1 MKIDEVKRILSIGA
15 GTMGHQIGFLCAL
28 NGYDV
33 VVYDVDKDSLTV
45 ACDRVARLAD
55 RFVKKGRL
63 AAENK
68 AAVLKRITYTDD
80 AQTAAADIDIVTE
93 SVPEDPGLKGRVFS
107 SFNRLCPARTVFTT
121 NTSSLVPSMFAEAT
135 GRPDRF
141 LAFHFHD
148 ILLTDVVD
156 VMPHPGT
163 STESVALI
171 RAFAERLNQTV
182 IVLERENFGYVFNAM
197 LSDLFKSALSLAS
210 NGVAA
215 VEDIDR
221 AWMGVLQ
228 APMGPFGMMDSVGL
242 DTVWKVTD
250 YWATAT
256 HDAQLTA
263 NAAFL
268 KKRVDDG
275 RRGIKS
281 GAGFYSYPNPLF
293 HQPDFLKRKPGD
305 TRQRSEDK

>member
-1 MKIDEVKRILSIGA
+1 MKIDEVRRILTIGA
-15 GTMGHQIGFLCAL
+15 GTMGHQIGFLCAM

-33 VVYDVDKDSLTV
+33 VVYDVAPDIFEATRKRL
-45 ACDRVARLAD
+45 AQLAD

-63 AAENK
+63 PAEEK
-68 AAVLKRITYTDD
+68 EAVLSRITFTND
-80 AQTAAADIDIVTE
+80 AKSAAADIDIVTE
-93 SVPEDPGLKGRVFS
+93 SVPEDPKIKARVFAE
-107 SFNRLCPARTVFTT
+107 FNRLCPTRTVFTT
-121 NTSSLVPSMFAEAT
+121 NTSTLVPSMFAEAT

-163 STESVALI
+163 SVESVELV
-171 RAFAERLNQTV
+171 RAFAERLDQTV

-197 LSDLFKSALSLAS
+197 LSDLFKSALTLAS
-210 NGVAA
+210 NGIAA

-242 DTVWKVTD
+242 DTVWKIND
-250 YWATAT
+250 YWAKITKDPQSKT
-256 HDAQLTA
+256 

-268 KKRVDDG
+268 KTLVDDG
-275 RRGIKS
+275 RLGIKS
-281 GAGFYSYPNPLF
+281 GGGFYTYPAPLF
-293 HQPDFLKRKPGD
+293 HQPDFLKQNTGKKKRPN
-305 TRQRSEDK
+305 

>member
-1 MKIDEVKRILSIGA
+1 MKIDDVKRILVIGA

-28 NGYDV
+28 HGYDV
-33 VVYDVDKDSLTV
+33 VVYDVNDDFLAAARK
-45 ACDRVARLAD
+45 RVDRLAD
-55 RFVKKGRL
+55 RFIARKRL
-63 AAENK
+63 AEDQKESVLARMTTTSDAE
-68 AAVLKRITYTDD
+68 A
-80 AQTAAADIDIVTE
+80 AAADADIVTE
-93 SVPEDPGLKGRVFS
+93 SVPEDPALKGKIFAQ
-107 SFNRLCPARTVFTT
+107 FNRLCPKRAVFTT
-121 NTSSLVPSMFAEAT
+121 NTSSLVPSMFADAT

-163 STESVALI
+163 SPESLELV
-171 RAFAERLNQTV
+171 RAFAKRLNQTV
-182 IVLERENFGYVFNAM
+182 ILLERENFGYVFNAM
-197 LSDLFKSALSLAS
+197 LSDLFKSALTLAA

-242 DTVWKVTD
+242 TTVWKIND
-250 YWATAT
+250 YWAKAT
-256 HDAQLTA
+256 DDAQMTA

-268 KKRVDDG
+268 KVLIDDG
-275 RRGIKS
+275 RLGKKS
-281 GAGFYSYPNPLF
+281 GAGFYSYPKPLF
-293 HQPDFLKRKPGD
+293 QQPGFSSQKSKD
-305 TRQRSEDK
+305 